1 VLVGKAEGILRVAG
15 ILNGTSLVARPF
27 SSDVPARTIALTAR
41 PTSAHR
47 RDFDLLAEFI
57 LTRLRET
64 AKPMPPRRAR
74 TARTKTEPV

>member
-1 VLVGKAEGILRVAG
+1 MTLKAG

-27 SSDVPARTIALTAR
+27 SSQVPARDIALATR

-57 LTRLRET
+57 VARARET
-64 AKPMPPRRAR
+64 GVAKAPSRALKR
-74 TARTKTEPV
+74 K